1 MKTFWHAENRHSVLR
16 TTNAGFNSKSPGIV
30 LKKFHSVRLSMRFA
44 SLGSG
49 SKGNALLIEAG
60 GTRVL
65 LDCGFGPRNLAQRC
79 LRLGVEA
86 DTLDAIIVTHEHS
99 DHIGG
104 AFPCARRHALTL
116 YMTQGTHAEAL
127 RDKAARAAVDV
138 DLRLIDSHA
147 GFVIGDLEI
156 QPFPVPHDAREPVQ
170 FVFSDGARRLGVLTD
185 LGHVTPHVVER
196 LQGCDALVLE
206 CNHDAD
212 MLARGPYP
220 PMLKQRVGGRFGH
233 LDNAA
238 AADLLRQLDC
248 SRLQHVLAAHISEHN
263 NTPAFAQAA
272 LASVMGCSP
281 DWIGVADQELG
292 FDWRDLP

>member
-1 MKTFWHAENRHSVLR
+1 LIQNLLVLS
-16 TTNAGFNSKSPGIV
+16 SKKS
-30 LKKFHSVRLSMRFA
+30 HSVRFSMRFA

-49 SKGNALLIEAG
+49 SKGNALLVEAG

-99 DHIGG
+99 DHVAG
-104 AFPCARRHALTL
+104 AFSCAGRYAASL
-116 YMTQGTHAEAL
+116 YMTHGTRAGSL
-127 RDKAARAAVDV
+127 RDKNARASDEI

-147 GFVIGDLEI
+147 SFSIGALEI
-156 QPFPVPHDAREPVQ
+156 HPFPVPHDAREPVQ
-170 FVFSDGARRLGVLTD
+170 FVFSDGDRRLGVVTD

-196 LQGCDALVLE
+196 LQDCDALVLE

-212 MLARGPYP
+212 MLARGTYP
-220 PMLKQRVGGRFGH
+220 PALKQRVGGRFGH

-238 AADLLRQLDC
+238 AGALLSTLGQG
-248 SRLQHVLAAHISEHN
+248 RLQHVLAAHISEHN
-263 NTPAFAQAA
+263 NTPALAQQA
-272 LASVMGCSP
+272 LAAAMGCRP
-281 DWIGVADQELG
+281 DWIGIADQEMG
-292 FDWRDLP
+292 FDWRGL